1 MGISVQDRNKSI
13 IKVAAVGI
21 LVNFLLF
28 AGKIITGMAID
39 SNVIVL
45 DAVNSLSDSVSCVF
59 IIISSFLAMRNAD
72 RDFTLNEIEK
82 DIISKH
88 MFPLTPFLPRHRE
101 SFIVCLADKWCAL
114 AETFKIDV
122 SSYIIY
128 RINFQ
133 LALANGDYSID
144 YGETAIEV

>member
-28 AGKIITGMAID
+28 SGKIITGMAID

-72 RDFTLNEIEK
+72 RT
-82 DIISKH
+82 H
-88 MFPLTPFLPRHRE
+88 PFAYGRHGQECHIPGRG
-101 SFIVCLADKWCAL
+101 S
-114 AETFKIDV
+114 
-122 SSYIIY
+122 
-128 RINFQ
+128 RIQ
-133 LALANGDYSID
+133 
-144 YGETAIEV
+144 